1 MTEEIWTLDYEA
13 EGAQVEDL
21 KQAMHDFLPELVAEK
36 RIQQMNVMFIRE
48 GNPFL
53 MRVDIAISGN
63 PFDPPWPNIFR
74 ETQIGQPKVFF
85 IQPALSIAKR

>member
-1 MTEEIWTLDYEA
+1 MPEEIWTLDYEA
-13 EGAQVEDL
+13 EGVQVEEL
-21 KQAMHDFLPELVAEK
+21 KQAMHDFLPKLEAEK
-36 RIQQMNVMFIRE
+36 RIEQMKVMYIRA

-63 PFDPPWPNIFR
+63 PFDPPWPSIFQ

-85 IQPALSIAKR
+85 AQPELSIAKR